1 MERANKGKLML
12 HMPLSNVFHILFG
25 HKVSMPPS
33 NRPFCFVNII
43 LLVPSFEVQSEVV
56 MRGTKGM
63 TILIYEEE
71 KVKRIKLFSWS
82 FHF

>member
-1 MERANKGKLML
+1 M
-12 HMPLSNVFHILFG
+12 
-25 HKVSMPPS
+25 
-33 NRPFCFVNII
+33 NII
-43 LLVPSFEVQSEVV
+43 LLVPSFEVQSVVV

-82 FHF
+82 FHFWRKDTLKINKEINKLFLVADKRWVQIQSFKK